1 MDSRELIDA
10 QFDRAVEIVQGLPKN
25 GPIQTGYEEK
35 LTMYSLYK
43 QATVGNVQSPRP
55 SVWDMLGRAKWDAWA
70 KHKDLDPYEA
80 KWLYVEA
87 LLKVLRRYS
96 DKTVAMDLVREL
108 ESYTGDP
115 SNIVMSGSLSRSA
128 GSSSSG
134 STVSDD
140 HPAAPYQAGALPP
153 HLRLGQGSGLPVPG
167 HMPEPRTDESSSE
180 DDEDEND
187 EVPPVPS
194 VYAQSQPNRPQ
205 SSMSSR
211 RYRTPMAGSTL
222 ISPPPIIMNVPV
234 TQPLPEF
241 QTQSAF
247 AGPSASSGYNQSLSS
262 YRDRTPMSPP
272 TDRSS
277 EHHHPPVGYRPAS
290 QQQQRRPYAVIPS
303 VQRPPSRP
311 SLERAIEHVQ
321 AGLAALTERIEALEA
336 IAQRSST
343 SFSLPGRSSPRWASG
358 QEQGVE
364 WDFDDMGM
372 WSLVLH
378 PLAHA
383 TTLARYLAS
392 FLANSRGRSPTFIV
406 VRRLFL
412 DISFLLCLLA
422 VMKAVWRRSGMRRRE
437 VLAALTGLWRAVAGQ
452 SPPRR
457 LIDRGV

>member
-80 KWLYVEA
+80 KWLYIEA

-134 STVSDD
+134 STISDD
-140 HPAAPYQAGALPP
+140 HPAAPYQPGALPA
-153 HLRLGQGSGLPVPG
+153 HLRNAQSAGLTVPG
-167 HMPEPRTDESSSE
+167 QMPDPRTDESSSE
-180 DDEDEND
+180 DGEEEND

-194 VYAQSQPNRPQ
+194 VYAQSQMNRPQ

-211 RYRTPMAGSTL
+211 RYRTPMAGSTM
-222 ISPPPIIMNVPV
+222 ISPPPVGMNIPAI
-234 TQPLPEF
+234 QPLPEF
-241 QTQSAF
+241 QTESAF
-247 AGPSASSGYNQSLSS
+247 AGPSASSGYNQSLTS
-262 YRDRTPMSPP
+262 YRDRAPMTPPS
-272 TDRSS
+272 DRTS
-277 EHHHPPVGYRPAS
+277 EYHHPPVAYRPAS
-290 QQQQRRPYAVIPS
+290 QQQQRRPYASIPS
-303 VQRPPSRP
+303 VQPRPPSRP
-311 SLERAIEHVQ
+311 SLERAVEHVQ
-321 AGLAALTERIEALEA
+321 ATLVALTERIEALEA
-336 IAQRSST
+336 VARRSTT
-343 SFSLPGRSSPRWASG
+343 SFSLHGSSSPWASG
-358 QEQGVE
+358 QQTGV
-364 WDFDDMGM
+364 DLDDMGM
-372 WSLVLH
+372 WSLALH

-383 TTLARYLAS
+383 TTLARHLAA
-392 FLANSRGRSPTFIV
+392 FLATSRGRSPTFIV

-422 VMKAVWRRSGMRRRE
+422 LMKAAWRRSGMRRRE
-437 VLAALTGLWRAVAGQ
+437 VLAALAGLWRAIAGQ

-457 LIDRGV
+457 LVNRGV

>member
-10 QFDRAVEIVQGLPKN
+10 QFDRAVEIVQSLPKN

-115 SNIVMSGSLSRSA
+115 SNMVMSGSLSRSA
-128 GSSSSG
+128 ESSSSG
-134 STVSDD
+134 STASDD
-140 HPAAPYQAGALPP
+140 HPAAPYKPGALPP
-153 HLRLGQGSGLPVPG
+153 HLRNSLNSGLPIPG
-167 HMPEPRTDESSSE
+167 QMPVPRTDESSSE
-180 DDEDEND
+180 GEEEND
-187 EVPPVPS
+187 EVPPVLS
-194 VYAQSQPNRPQ
+194 VYAQSQMNRPQ

-211 RYRTPMAGSTL
+211 RYRTPMAGSAVV
-222 ISPPPIIMNVPV
+222 SPPPMGIPVPA
-234 TQPLPEF
+234 TQPLPEY
-241 QTQSAF
+241 QTESAF

-262 YRDRTPMSPP
+262 YRDRATLSP
-272 TDRSS
+272 TTERTS
-277 EHHHPPVGYRPAS
+277 EYQHPPVGYRPPS
-290 QQQQRRPYAVIPS
+290 QQQRRPYPVIPN
-303 VQRPPSRP
+303 VQQRPPSRP

-336 IAQRSST
+336 LAQRSTS

-358 QEQGVE
+358 QDQGVD
-364 WDFDDMGM
+364 WDLDDIGM

-378 PLAHA
+378 PLAYA
-383 TTLARYLAS
+383 VALTRYLAS
-392 FLANSRGRSPTFIV
+392 LLANSRGRSPTFIV
-406 VRRLFL
+406 IRRLFL
-412 DISFLLCLLA
+412 DITFLLCLLA
-422 VMKAVWRRSGMRRRE
+422 MMKAGWRRSGMRRRE
-437 VLAALTGLWRAVAGQ
+437 VLAAFTGLWRAIVGHT
-452 SPPRR
+452 PPRR
-457 LIDRGV
+457 LVDRGV